1 LGAAASAMFTQT
13 VFTDAFRR
21 KFKPVGTEKREG
33 MKMGFQ
39 CVPQNTNRPTNQQ
52 ATGGKLKWSEAGDW
66 ENGGE
71 GANGHKAFGFLAAES
86 VRWRETL
93 NAQCAA
99 LPGGR
104 IYIKKGQGV

>member
-1 LGAAASAMFTQT
+1 
-13 VFTDAFRR
+13 
-21 KFKPVGTEKREG
+21 
-33 MKMGFQ
+33 MGFQ

-52 ATGGKLKWSEAGDW
+52 ATVGKLKWSEAGDW

-99 LPGGR
+99 LPGGC
-104 IYIKKGQGV
+104 IYIKKGQGVYRKKIASLTLVRITTKPQPQNLK